1 MSSARPKFPG
11 RVPGAGGVKRVR
23 VRSSNVASISRESL
37 QVGENVSRG
46 LHAFY
51 TMLGSEE
58 EVRMTASTITTNRRR
73 HLPTDETGAAITH
86 ELTNKTQS
94 SFCC

>member
-23 VRSSNVASISRESL
+23 VRSSNVASISRETL
-37 QVGENVSRG
+37 QVGKNVSRG

-73 HLPTDETGAAITH
+73 H
-86 ELTNKTQS
+86 
-94 SFCC
+94 